1 MTFLDDSSPSYWT
14 GQKSKPLSFSKT
26 GSTDFLETDVQHRN
40 TTATLSFSSN
50 CAAFSAKSGQLD
62 AGSTTTGSSF
72 LPSNPPFLFWAS
84 IIIRMVSFSVVSL
97 MAIVPESECSTPT
110 LIVACAAAPLEN
122 TNPAISSPA
131 VIKPALCFITQLLHS
146 EVEERCV
153 LSGSGG
159 RFPPAR
165 NWVSLC

>member
-26 GSTDFLETDVQHRN
+26 ASPDFLETDVQHPN

-62 AGSTTTGSSF
+62 AGSTTTASSF

-84 IIIRMVSFSVVSL
+84 IIIRIVSFSVVSL

-110 LIVACAAAPLEN
+110 LMVFWADATLEN
-122 TNPAISSPA
+122 PIPAIRQ
-131 VIKPALCFITQLLHS
+131 ALINIILRFISQLLYS
-146 EVEERCV
+146 EVKERWV
-153 LSGSGG
+153 TSGPGG
-159 RFPPAR
+159 RLQPVR
-165 NWVSLC
+165 S